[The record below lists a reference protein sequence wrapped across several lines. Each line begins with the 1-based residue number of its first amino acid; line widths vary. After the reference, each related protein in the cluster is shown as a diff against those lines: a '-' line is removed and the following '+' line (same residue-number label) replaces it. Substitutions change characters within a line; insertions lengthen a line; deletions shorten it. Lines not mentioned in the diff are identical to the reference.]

1 MNSNK
6 NKDRKEIREMK
17 RVLWGV
23 LFLLLGLP
31 ISFAA
36 EEAKPAPAAGPNK
49 KVLVKSDDGA
59 TVFTKADTKSTRVDM
74 LEQFTPVEVLGTEND
89 WAQVKTSADKTGY
102 VQAKNLTD
110 SCFVA
115 TKIAGGKKVNLR
127 MGPEKD
133 SPVSV
138 ELLSDYPLW
147 VLEANKDGRVHVV
160 DYEGDGGW
168 AHKSYLSFD
177 RYAVATPT
185 EDVAWIAVREGAGT
199 DKNGK
204 PLFPRRFQA
213 ERGTAFKVLEEKDGW
228 LHVKHADGDE
238 GWCSA
243 KMVWGWNQPENP
255 GKKVEKPAAPKAAE
269 KATSEKKAGTEKK
282 AETEKK
288 PEAAKKGES
297 SAKKA
302 AAPATAKKG
311 ETAASKK
318 AASDASAKK
327 ASSSAK
333 KGASSTKK
341 ASEKSTDK

>member
-1 MNSNK
+1 VK
-6 NKDRKEIREMK
+6 TIVERKFAEMK
-17 RVLWGV
+17 RVLWV
-23 LFLLLGLP
+23 SLFLLLGLP

-49 KVLVKSDDGA
+49 KVLVKSEEDAGLYS
-59 TVFTKADTKSTRVDM
+59 KADTKSARLDM
-74 LEQFTPVEVLGTEND
+74 IEQFTPVEVISSEKEWT
-89 WAQVKTSADKTGY
+89 QVKTGEDKTGY
-102 VQAKNLTD
+102 IQTKNLSDT
-110 SCFVA
+110 CFVS
-115 TKIAGGKKVNLR
+115 TRIAGGKKVNLR

-147 VLEANKDGRVHVV
+147 VLEVKKVDKDVRIHVV

-177 RYAVATPT
+177 RYVVATPT
-185 EDVAWIAVREGAGT
+185 EEVAWIAVREGAGT

-213 ERGTAFKVLEEKDGW
+213 ERGTAFKVLEDKEGW
-228 LHVKHADGDE
+228 LHIKHADGDE

-255 GKKVEKPAAPKAAE
+255 GKKVEKPAAKPADSEE
-269 KATSEKKAGTEKK
+269 KAKSEKKSGESEKKAS
-282 AETEKK
+282 TEKK

-297 SAKKA
+297 TKKAEAPASTKKGTSSAKKG
-302 AAPATAKKG
+302 T
-311 ETAASKK
+311 S
-318 AASDASAKK
+318 SSKK
-327 ASSSAK
+327 ASSSK
-333 KGASSTKK
+333 
-341 ASEKSTDK
+341 